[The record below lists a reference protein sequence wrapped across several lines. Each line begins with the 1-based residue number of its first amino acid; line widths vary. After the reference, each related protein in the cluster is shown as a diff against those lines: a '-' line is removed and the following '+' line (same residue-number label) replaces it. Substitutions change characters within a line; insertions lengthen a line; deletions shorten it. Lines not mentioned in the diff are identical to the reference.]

1 METPMIRPGAVQ
13 SPESPLRLAVR
24 FDDAAAGN
32 LAIQLLTTLGVPNDR
47 LGVVDPD
54 RMEGGRGMILSAT
67 FADEPARIRAE
78 DACRKLGGRVHRWP
92 G

>member
-1 METPMIRPGAVQ
+1 METPLIRPGAVQ
-13 SPESPLRLAVR
+13 SPDSPLRLVVH
-24 FDDAAAGN
+24 FDDASGGN
-32 LAIQLLTTLGVPNDR
+32 LAVQMLPTLGVPGDR
-47 LGVVDPD
+47 VGVVDPD